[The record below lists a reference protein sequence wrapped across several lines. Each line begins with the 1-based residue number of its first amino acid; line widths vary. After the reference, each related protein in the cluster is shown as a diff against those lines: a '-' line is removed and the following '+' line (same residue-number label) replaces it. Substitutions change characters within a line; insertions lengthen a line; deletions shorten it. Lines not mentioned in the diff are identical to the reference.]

1 MANINKI
8 TSEEEYNALLQ
19 NNEKVITKLSAD
31 WCGPCK
37 VLGTTLANMNEEALE
52 GAVIAEV
59 DVSDDTLVNVIDRY
73 NVRGIPALIYIKNGE
88 EVTRTTGALP
98 EKEIIKTIKA
108 LG

>member
-1 MANINKI
+1 
-8 TSEEEYNALLQ
+8 
-19 NNEKVITKLSAD
+19 
-31 WCGPCK
+31 
-37 VLGTTLANMNEEALE
+37 MNEEALE